1 RPAST
6 CSEGSSVYSLSLRG
20 VGFVIA
26 PATNLS
32 IARVATGSDHAIAI
46 AAVARL
52 LAISL
57 FPRRRSRRVRRRIED
72 VAAVARVLVF
82 ERADFI
88 RAVDAP
94 LQAFDVSLPAR
105 LDVALDQRRP
115 VEARVEIVFRADQ
128 VAVDRLF
135 PHGQMVLERPGDEA
149 DRLLLDTR
157 APAGRLFRIA
167 DHVRRH
173 AEEHGNVGAAELAAL
188 DPLRILGRHGD
199 AGIVHALF
207 EDQVLSLLLAAGA
220 ELFEP
225 GLEIG
230 DRLGPELVR
239 MFQDAAD
246 AGAITEGGC

>member
-6 CSEGSSVYSLSLRG
+6 CSEESSVYSLSLRG

-26 PATNLS
+26 PATCSDSATAFAATDS
-32 IARVATGSDHAIAI
+32 IFVILLFTGRHAGG
-46 AAVARL
+46 
-52 LAISL
+52 
-57 FPRRRSRRVRRRIED
+57 VRRRIED

-105 LDVALDQRRP
+105 LDVALGQRRP

-149 DRLLLDTR
+149 DRLLL
-157 APAGRLFRIA
+157 
-167 DHVRRH
+167 
-173 AEEHGNVGAAELAAL
+173 
-188 DPLRILGRHGD
+188 
-199 AGIVHALF
+199 
-207 EDQVLSLLLAAGA
+207 
-220 ELFEP
+220 
-225 GLEIG
+225 
-230 DRLGPELVR
+230 
-239 MFQDAAD
+239 
-246 AGAITEGGC
+246 